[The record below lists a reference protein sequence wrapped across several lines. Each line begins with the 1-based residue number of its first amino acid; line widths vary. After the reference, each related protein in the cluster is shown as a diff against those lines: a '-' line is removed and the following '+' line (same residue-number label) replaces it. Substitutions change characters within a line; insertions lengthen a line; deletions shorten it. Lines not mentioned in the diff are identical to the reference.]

1 MAVNPAA
8 FGFSTE
14 YHGDPT
20 AYDGFDEYLR
30 IEFPQRHPGW
40 EPRFGQASWFD
51 PAKNR
56 YDYMYL
62 ISGDVPDAQ
71 SQADAEHKVAL
82 LLDEIARGFKAVGR
96 DIKKVLPEPITK
108 VWRWHP

>member
-30 IEFPQRHPGW
+30 IEFPRRHPGW

-62 ISGDVPDAQ
+62 ISGNVPDAQ
-71 SQADAEHKVAL
+71 SHADAEHKVAQ
-82 LLDEIARGFKAVGR
+82 LLDEIARGFKAVR
-96 DIKKVLPEPITK
+96 PDIKKVLPKPITK
-108 VWRWHP
+108 VWRWHE